1 MKRYFFDLVSE
12 QTSQYDYRG
21 RDLWDLESARHL
33 AELMAID
40 LAVEPD
46 GAWQGWS
53 IRVSSALGQQFFS
66 VPVQAQSI
74 AA

>member
-1 MKRYFFDLVSE
+1 MTRYFFDLVSE

-21 RDLWDLESARHL
+21 RDFWDLESARHL

-46 GAWQGWS
+46 GTWHGWS
-53 IRVSSALGQQFFS
+53 VKVMSARGQHFFS
-66 VPVQAQSI
+66 IPVLAQSI